1 LDSPVV
7 HHPAVGLLS
16 LPRAVGFERLQYG
29 FTRGSSERTPVS
41 SLSDIPTRSCVRL
54 LQQTQGKNSA
64 SLLQDCNATVA
75 RPCRSTDGLERRRC
89 MLAGKKPEAE
99 ERLACSAWDGCRTAG
114 EGSGARTGWAS
125 KRGSPS
131 KPITCKIVLPFW
143 KSESWARRGQLVATR
158 VYSLLL
164 LCAPLLVFYTRA
176 R

>member
-1 LDSPVV
+1 
-7 HHPAVGLLS
+7 
-16 LPRAVGFERLQYG
+16 
-29 FTRGSSERTPVS
+29 
-41 SLSDIPTRSCVRL
+41 
-54 LQQTQGKNSA
+54 
-64 SLLQDCNATVA
+64 
-75 RPCRSTDGLERRRC
+75 
-89 MLAGKKPEAE
+89 MLAGKMPETE

-164 LCAPLLVFYTRA
+164 LCAPLLVFLYASAMIEGNTAEDGKGIDRLFMHVA
-176 R
+176 LPVRQKKKVLHEP